1 MKRYDLRNHKDNTL
15 NRLKELLDMMKS
27 DEVAIFMF
35 EINDFSIVESS
46 AKIVKEFG
54 CELMNSLKFNQVDWQ
69 IVVKKV

>member
-1 MKRYDLRNHKDNTL
+1 MKRYDLRNQKQNTL

-27 DEVAIFMF
+27 GEVAIFMF
-35 EINDFSIVESS
+35 EIGDFNIVKNS
-46 AKIVKEFG
+46 AQVVKEFG